1 MGALERDE
9 LLRCVW
15 KVMGTGKLDA
25 FQLVFVDEM
34 GTNTSLSP
42 LYAWAPKGQR
52 AYCSVPRNR
61 QSNTTHLSSMSVE
74 GRSPSLTVEGATNR
88 EVFETYVERVLTP
101 TLRRDR

>member
-15 KVMGTGKLDA
+15 KVMGAGKLDA

-42 LYAWAPKGQR
+42 LYAERKG
-52 AYCSVPRNR
+52 N
-61 QSNTTHLSSMSVE
+61 
-74 GRSPSLTVEGATNR
+74 
-88 EVFETYVERVLTP
+88 
-101 TLRRDR
+101 